1 MILAEVLTV
10 GDEILFGQIT
20 DTNSQ
25 WISAELTNLGIK
37 TNRKT
42 SIGDQK
48 SEIINA
54 IDEAFKR
61 SNVVIMTGGLGPTKD
76 DITKKTIAEYFKV
89 DLILNE
95 DILKDVTYFFESRNR
110 TLTEINI
117 GQAYVPSNAFAIRNS
132 CGTAPGMWFETNDG
146 KILISMPGVP
156 FEMKKMMQLD
166 MLPRLK
172 SYFKTP
178 VIFHKMILTIGIG
191 ESFLSDM
198 IAEWEDALPSNIK
211 LAYLPSVGT
220 LRLRL
225 TGYGEDL
232 NQVKIAVEKEYLKV
246 YPLIS
251 NYVFGYENDN
261 IATVVG
267 KLLVENNLSF
277 GTAES
282 CTGGYI
288 SHLITSNPGSS
299 AYFKGSIVSYSNEI
313 KSKVL
318 GVSESDINTFGA
330 VSETIV
336 IQMAEGLRKNLNV
349 DVAVAVSGIAGPEGG
364 TNEKPVG
371 TVWLALSDYEGT
383 ITHQLNLGN
392 LRENNIQMSAIAALN
407 MVRKRLLK
415 TNL

>member
-76 DITKKTIAEYFKV
+76 DISKKTIAEYFKV

-232 NQVKIAVEKEYLKV
+232 NLVKIAVEKEYLKV

-371 TVWLALSDYEGT
+371 TVWLALSDNEGT

>member
-48 SEIINA
+48 LEIINA

-232 NQVKIAVEKEYLKV
+232 NLVKIAVEKEYLKV

>member
-48 SEIINA
+48 SEITNA

-232 NQVKIAVEKEYLKV
+232 NLVKIAVEKEYLKV

-371 TVWLALSDYEGT
+371 TVWLALSDNEGT